1 MPKKKK
7 TKRSKEPKNS
17 MPTEVTPSPQ
27 AKTINYQ
34 EALDRLVSL
43 GKRQGYL
50 TYEQINN
57 HLPPEIVSSEKIE
70 EVITALTDKNIELT
84 TNSIQRGEGQ
94 DEKGEAKKGKE
105 FGDEPKEPAEEFE
118 RVRMD
123 DPVRTY
129 LRQMGQ
135 IALLTRSQEIALAKR
150 IEDAEEKLKA
160 VVYET
165 KAIRFEVLF
174 LA

>member
-1 MPKKKK
+1 MQKKKK
-7 TKRSKEPKNS
+7 VKGAKEKTAV
-17 MPTEVTPSPQ
+17 MPTETVAPPQTP
-27 AKTINYQ
+27 AINYQ
-34 EALDRLVSL
+34 EVLERLVSL

-57 HLPPEIVSSEKIE
+57 HLPPEIASSEKIE

-123 DPVRTY
+123 DP
-129 LRQMGQ
+129 
-135 IALLTRSQEIALAKR
+135 
-150 IEDAEEKLKA
+150 
-160 VVYET
+160 
-165 KAIRFEVLF
+165 
-174 LA
+174 